1 VWKPI
6 TNRVGCEQR
15 GLRGQP
21 ETVERRRP
29 WPYTAFPASQAVIA
43 PRPSSR
49 MKNFTVPNATTTST
63 MATHPAGNPI
73 YGLGLS

>member
-1 VWKPI
+1 
-6 TNRVGCEQR
+6 
-15 GLRGQP
+15 
-21 ETVERRRP
+21 
-29 WPYTAFPASQAVIA
+29 
-43 PRPSSR
+43 